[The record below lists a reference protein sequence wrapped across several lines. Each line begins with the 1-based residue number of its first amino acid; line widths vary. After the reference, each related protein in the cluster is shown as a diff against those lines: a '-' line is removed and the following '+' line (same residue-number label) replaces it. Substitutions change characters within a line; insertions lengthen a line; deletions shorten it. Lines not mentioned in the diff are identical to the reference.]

1 MDKVATIMNADDT
14 GGLSN
19 AALISLGRIE
29 ARLDAMAEKESRSAD
44 RLDKLE
50 QSMSE
55 VKSELSVIKAQA
67 KPKTPWWVI
76 IGGLAAVVTTLIGF
90 WTLFNL
96 ASDLAVIVP

>member
-1 MDKVATIMNADDT
+1 MNADDT

-29 ARLDAMAEKESRSAD
+29 ERLAAMVERENRSAD
-44 RLDKLE
+44 RLDRLE
-50 QSMSE
+50 QSMTE

-76 IGGLAAVVTTLIGF
+76 IGGLAAAVTTLIGF

-96 ASDLAVIVP
+96 ASDLAVLMP

>member
-1 MDKVATIMNADDT
+1 MNAEDA

-44 RLDKLE
+44 RLDRLE
-50 QSMSE
+50 QSMTE

-76 IGGLAAVVTTLIGF
+76 VGGLAAVVTTLIGF

-96 ASDLAVIVP
+96 ASDLAVLTP

>member
-1 MDKVATIMNADDT
+1 MVATMNADDT
-14 GGLSN
+14 GGLGN

-76 IGGLAAVVTTLIGF
+76 VGGLAAVVTALIGF

>member
-1 MDKVATIMNADDT
+1 MDMAATMNADDT
-14 GGLSN
+14 GGLGN

-29 ARLDAMAEKESRSAD
+29 ARLDAMSEKESRSAD
-44 RLDKLE
+44 RLDRLE
-50 QSMSE
+50 QGMTE

-76 IGGLAAVVTTLIGF
+76 VGGLAAVVTTLIGF